1 MEYFVDTLAEAGVY
15 FSGSWY
21 DSTTAACLAGMTFAA
36 LMAHRLEP
44 ASERSDPDSERY
56 WRWASRLAAPVSLI
70 PPPPA
75 TVWVLRP
82 KLAYSIWKVFVGL
95 SPAARFGLSFVVVV

>member
-56 WRWASRLAAPVSLI
+56 WRLGLRLAPPVSFIL
-70 PPPPA
+70 PPLA
-75 TVWVLRP
+75 AWFFLVP
-82 KLAYSIWKVFVGL
+82 KLPDFVLEICLLFSVAG
-95 SPAARFGLSFVVVV
+95 V